1 MLHQVKEHKKP
12 KGNPVQSREQTVW
25 YCVERRWTQNT
36 QNIPLKR
43 KQSSA
48 CPNNI
53 NKLFAVY
60 VYASMYTS
68 VCLLCQTS
76 ASVYLFLPFSYRVSF
91 RCMKSFTCSSCQ
103 SIEKPVTEFPEQCRY
118 DQALNYT
125 ALLGRY
131 LHIKQMKHSCGNR
144 HLCVLKLDVT
154 SGYGSHCQTTHQ
166 SAFDSSVSSP
176 RPTCPVNFPQ
186 TCNHSYRP
194 PGGYQKHCKLKG

>member
-36 QNIPLKR
+36 QNIPLKW

-53 NKLFAVY
+53 NKLFVVY

-154 SGYGSHCQTTHQ
+154 SGYGSHCQTTHHIWL
-166 SAFDSSVSSP
+166 VSLKSEA
-176 RPTCPVNFPQ
+176 
-186 TCNHSYRP
+186 HLS
-194 PGGYQKHCKLKG
+194 CKLSTDL